1 MKEETLV
8 RLYGA
13 VDGGG
18 DSVDISDYNSVDIV
32 DDFVD
37 LWNQKSALLRSL
49 QRFWDFEVAISPLI
63 QLSSPL

>member
-1 MKEETLV
+1 MKEETLF
-8 RLYGA
+8 RFYGA
-13 VDGGG
+13 DDGDG
-18 DSVDISDYNSVDIV
+18 DSVDISDCSVDIV

>member
-1 MKEETLV
+1 MKEETLF

-13 VDGGG
+13 DDGGG
-18 DSVDISDYNSVDIV
+18 DSVDISDYSVDIV

>member
-1 MKEETLV
+1 MINERRDVALV

-13 VDGGG
+13 DDGGG
-18 DSVDISDYNSVDIV
+18 DSVDISDCSVDIV

-49 QRFWDFEVAISPLI
+49 QRF
-63 QLSSPL
+63 

>member
-1 MKEETLV
+1 MKEETLF

-13 VDGGG
+13 DDGGG
-18 DSVDISDYNSVDIV
+18 DSVDISDCSVDIV

-49 QRFWDFEVAISPLI
+49 QRF
-63 QLSSPL
+63 